1 MVHFVYRHRGVR
13 SGAPRLGADP
23 TPGFLRWRCCDRAPE
38 RGTRLSRKAVPA
50 HRARSVHPGAV
61 REERGARAFPPGAAV
76 DYEDTPLAEHVLRPV
91 RADYEPCLPG
101 LLVPWPL
108 PRSET
113 APSGCDFR
121 RCEPATESRIGGP
134 VPQSRPAPT
143 VPRGTCPAVLWCAGS
158 DGDQRAWAVSPR
170 PFCTVRGVLF
180 AISGGAE
187 PLGILFCDPS
197 VAADKQHG
205 GGSHPRLVREIECHV
220 VHIPG
225 PESARPLASLPP
237 LRTPASP
244 TTRHGR

>member
-1 MVHFVYRHRGVR
+1 MRTPHLRNTSSDRCVRTTSLAYQASWFPGRSRGRRPHPPGATFAGANLRPSHESVAPCP
-13 SGAPRLGADP
+13 SLGAPRFHAGLPQCCGAP
-23 TPGFLRWRCCDRAPE
+23 AQT
-38 RGTRLSRKAVPA
+38 GT
-50 HRARSVHPGAV
+50 
-61 REERGARAFPPGAAV
+61 
-76 DYEDTPLAEHVLRPV
+76 
-91 RADYEPCLPG
+91 
-101 LLVPWPL
+101 
-108 PRSET
+108 
-113 APSGCDFR
+113 
-121 RCEPATESRIGGP
+121 
-134 VPQSRPAPT
+134 
-143 VPRGTCPAVLWCAGS
+143 
-158 DGDQRAWAVSPR
+158 RAWAVSPW

-220 VHIPG
+220 VHTPG

>member
-1 MVHFVYRHRGVR
+1 MRTPHLRNTSSDRCVRTTSLAYQASWFPGRSRGR
-13 SGAPRLGADP
+13 RPHL
-23 TPGFLRWRCCDRAPE
+23 
-38 RGTRLSRKAVPA
+38 
-50 HRARSVHPGAV
+50 PGATFA
-61 REERGARAFPPGAAV
+61 GAN
-76 DYEDTPLAEHVLRPV
+76 LRPSHESV
-91 RADYEPCLPG
+91 APFPSLARRA
-101 LLVPWPL
+101 
-108 PRSET
+108 
-113 APSGCDFR
+113 
-121 RCEPATESRIGGP
+121 
-134 VPQSRPAPT
+134 T